1 MARKGAERAAERA
14 ENEEMR
20 EMVLGAPKRMLEGAK
35 RMIGVG
41 AVSDKEPKA
50 ITKTEK
56 SVTISPAK
64 KKRGG
69 GAC

>member
-1 MARKGAERAAERA
+1 
-14 ENEEMR
+14 MR
-20 EMVLGAPKRMLEGAK
+20 EMILGAPKRMLQGAK
-35 RMIGVG
+35 RMIGMG

-64 KKRGG
+64 KNRGG
-69 GAC
+69 AVC